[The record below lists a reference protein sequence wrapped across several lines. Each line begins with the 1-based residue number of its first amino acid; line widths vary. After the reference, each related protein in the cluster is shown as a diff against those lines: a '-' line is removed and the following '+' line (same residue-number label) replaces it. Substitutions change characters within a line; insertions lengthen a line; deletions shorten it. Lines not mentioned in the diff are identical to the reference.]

1 MITKKQHEK
10 LKSILGYHYAN
21 DVLKILKTRGIT
33 NRKGTAYG
41 KSMIRNVYNGLNEN
55 KKIEAAIF
63 DLCAQ
68 KLKEK
73 EEETNRRNKML
84 GIESNTDTLNQNN

>member
-1 MITKKQHEK
+1 MITKKQREK

-21 DVLKILKTRGIT
+21 DVLKILKKRGIT

-41 KSMIRNVYNGLNEN
+41 KSMIRNVYNGINEN

-63 DLCAQ
+63 DLCVE
-68 KLKEK
+68 KLQEKEK
-73 EEETNRRNKML
+73 ETKRRNEIL
-84 GIESNTDTLNQNN
+84 GVDPKTEA